1 MDDIFEPGR
10 RRAAR
15 IVRVLLPAVLP
26 ILLCGIFLMAI
37 TRTSRDTIAKEQTTL
52 TQALENGA
60 VYTYSL
66 TGSYPESL
74 SKLLDE
80 YHITYDKEK
89 FIIEYVPN
97 GSNLFPMISV
107 LPRKSGKGG
116 LI

>member
-10 RRAAR
+10 RRTMR
-15 IVRVLLPAVLP
+15 VVRLLLPAVLP
-26 ILLCGIFLMAI
+26 VLLCGVFLMAI
-37 TRTSRDTIAKEQTTL
+37 SRTSEDILAKEQATL

-74 SKLLDE
+74 SRLLEE

-89 FIIEYVPN
+89 FVIEYVPN

-107 LPRKSGKGG
+107 LPRKGGKGG
-116 LI
+116 LT